1 MANRT
6 LTPTPLSDLRADPA
20 NPKAHS
26 LDTIGD
32 SIGRFGYVEPVV
44 LDERTG
50 FIVSGHGRT
59 EALRA
64 RFARGEEPPE
74 GVTLDAKGQWLV
86 PVITGWASRND
97 AEARGALIALNRTGE
112 IGGWQDDILLS
123 LLQDLSESDQ
133 GFTGIGYDQGELD
146 RLRSYLDTT
155 EFVGGYDDTDSPIA
169 TVTIR
174 EGQAEV
180 RVVYQAEAKQDIYT
194 ALSELPFVIDV
205 RDALS

>member
-1 MANRT
+1 MTDRT
-6 LTPTPLSDLRADPA
+6 LTPTPLSQLRADPA

-64 RFARGEEPPE
+64 RFARGEAPPE
-74 GVTLDAKGQWLV
+74 GVLIGDKGEWLV

-112 IGGWQDDILLS
+112 IGGWQDEVLLD
-123 LLQDLSESDQ
+123 LLEDLSRQDE

-146 RLRSYLDTT
+146 RLRAYLNTSD
-155 EFVGGYDDTDSPIA
+155 FVGTYDGDDQIK

-180 RVVYQAEAKQDIYT
+180 RVVYEATAKQDIYT

>member
-1 MANRT
+1 MTERA
-6 LTPTPLSDLRADPA
+6 LTPMPLSLLVPDKA

-64 RFARGEEPPE
+64 RFARGEAPPE
-74 GVTLDAKGQWLV
+74 GVLIGEKGEWLV
-86 PVITGWASRND
+86 PVITGWASKND

-112 IGGWQDDILLS
+112 IGGWQDEVLLD
-123 LLQDLSESDQ
+123 LLEDLSRQDE

-146 RLRSYLDTT
+146 RLRAYLNTSD
-155 EFVGGYDDTDSPIA
+155 FVGTYDGDDQIK

-180 RVVYQAEAKQDIYT
+180 RVVYEATAKQDIYT